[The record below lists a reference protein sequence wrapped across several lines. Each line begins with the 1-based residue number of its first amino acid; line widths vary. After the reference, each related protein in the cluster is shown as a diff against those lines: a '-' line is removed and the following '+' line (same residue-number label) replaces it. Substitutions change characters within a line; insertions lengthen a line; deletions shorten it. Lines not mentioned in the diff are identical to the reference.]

1 MYNVNYFDW
10 LILKTIAEEKKIT
23 KAAERLFISQP
34 ALTRRLQNLEI
45 QFKTR
50 LVIRTP
56 NGIIFTPQGEELLNY
71 AEKCLLEIK
80 QLSEQLQNME
90 NEVKGTLYL
99 GVSSVFAHYEL
110 PQLLKSFLEI
120 YPEVEVSLKTGHSL
134 KINSLLQK
142 DEISLGILRGDYHWD
157 EEKILL
163 NEEPICL
170 VSSKPIQL
178 KDLPE
183 NPRITATSSVQN
195 LAEEWWHQR
204 FQNSP
209 RITTEVDSID
219 TCRQM
224 VLHGLGWAILPA
236 IGLKQHNNHNNLYIT
251 KLYLK
256 DGTPLVRR
264 TWLMYRSS
272 YLQLPTIC
280 AFIEQVKN
288 HFHVTNG

>member
-1 MYNVNYFDW
+1 MYNVNLFDW
-10 LILKTIAEEKKIT
+10 LILKILAEEKKIT

-34 ALTRRLQNLEI
+34 ALTRRLKNLET
-45 QFKTR
+45 QFKTS

-56 NGIIFTPQGEELLNY
+56 NGIIFTPQGEELLTY
-71 AEKCLLEIK
+71 AEKTLLEIK
-80 QLSEQLQNME
+80 QLSEQIQSME
-90 NEVKGTLYL
+90 TKVKGTLFL

-134 KINSLLQK
+134 KVNSMLQK
-142 DEISLGILRGDYHWD
+142 DEISLGILRGDYSWE
-157 EEKILL
+157 EEKVLL

-170 VSSKPIQL
+170 VSSKPIEL
-178 KDLPE
+178 KNLPKS
-183 NPRITATSSVQN
+183 PRIIANSSVQN
-195 LAEEWWHQR
+195 QAEEWWHQ
-204 FQNSP
+204 FFSVSP
-209 RITTEVDSID
+209 AVTMEVDSID

-236 IGLKQHNNHNNLYIT
+236 IGLKQYNHNDLHIRRLYF
-251 KLYLK
+251 K

-272 YLQLPTIC
+272 HLNLPTIC
-280 AFIEQVKN
+280 AFIEHMKK
-288 HFHVTNG
+288 HFHVVE